1 MLYWQR
7 KTPPTLRL
15 DLFSASSREGRG
27 GLLLE
32 NSTTSNESVNRMIC
46 HPTFSRGHQAQAVI
60 SISQARAARNLT
72 KSWFVYS
79 WSPCPC
85 RNGSFKRKR
94 IKKSPWQP
102 TNSRQRL
109 RRLFT
114 SATVVVQRRTS
125 R

>member
-15 DLFSASSREGRG
+15 DLFSASLREGHG
-27 GLLLE
+27 GLLLG

-46 HPTFSRGHQAQAVI
+46 HPTSSKDHQAQAVI
-60 SISQARAARNLT
+60 FISQVRAARNLT

-79 WSPCPC
+79 WSPYRC

-94 IKKSPWQP
+94 IKKSLWQR

-114 SATVVVQRRTS
+114 SATVVVER
-125 R
+125 